1 MAHSSEAQALIEY
14 VKKNMLSNPSTEI
27 DESTPL
33 VSSGLVDSFALIEM
47 LVELERVT
55 KRKISPGKVG
65 AKDMDTVTLMLA
77 TAERVGIPR

>member
-1 MAHSSEAQALIEY
+1 MAHSPEAQALIEY
-14 VKKNMLSNPSTEI
+14 VKKNMLSNPSIAI

-77 TAERVGIPR
+77 TAARVGIPR

>member
-1 MAHSSEAQALIEY
+1 MARSPEAQALIDY
-14 VKKNMLSNPSTEI
+14 VKKNMLQNAQGDIAE
-27 DESTPL
+27 DTPL

-55 KRKISPGKVG
+55 KRRISPGKVG

-77 TAERVGIPR
+77 TADRVGVPR